1 VRRLESDI
9 RGFAGALLALAF
21 GVAVLTA
28 TATAPP
34 PAAPP
39 AAEAVR
45 VRGSLPSPMDPAQ
58 RARLQQRVK
67 AWDALPL
74 EQRLE
79 RRARYAAWRALTAS
93 ERAQLRAMAAQ
104 VAGFDPVRE
113 QALRSQFETLDQSEQ
128 RAWRLGPHLGAHYD
142 ALQPLLA
149 YVPRGQRPAL
159 LAMLRSMPAGQ
170 HADLAVLIQRTPPQ
184 ERQALRDDLLALS
197 ANQRGAWLKQRLA
210 Q

>member
-1 VRRLESDI
+1 VRHLEPDI
-9 RGFAGALLALAF
+9 RGFAGAALALAF
-21 GVAVLTA
+21 GLAALTA
-28 TATAPP
+28 M
-34 PAAPP
+34 AAPSP
-39 AAEAVR
+39 ARPGTEAVR
-45 VRGSLPSPMDPAQ
+45 VRESPPKPLEPAQ
-58 RARLQQRVK
+58 RARLQQRVR

-79 RRARYAAWRALTAS
+79 RRERYAAWRALTAS

-113 QALRSQFETLDQSEQ
+113 QALRSQFEALDQSEQ

-149 YVPRGQRPAL
+149 YVPPGQRTAL
-159 LAMLRSMPAGQ
+159 LALLRSMPAAQ
-170 HADLAVLIQRTPPQ
+170 QADLAVLVQRTPPQ
-184 ERQALRDDLLALS
+184 GRQALRQDLLALP
-197 ANQRGAWLKQRLA
+197 ANLRGAWLKQRLA